1 MVTCDMQ
8 YLHLHYIFFLHIRHC
23 IFIRQHKRDKN
34 IHHSHIKELIVSHYY
49 IVCYMMTN
57 QMVLKQNNKMYFYFT
72 CTIEVYPGEEIG
84 KELHQIKRY
93 VTFTHKEVVLFM

>member
-1 MVTCDMQ
+1 M
-8 YLHLHYIFFLHIRHC
+8 I
-23 IFIRQHKRDKN
+23 
-34 IHHSHIKELIVSHYY
+34 
-49 IVCYMMTN
+49 N

>member
-1 MVTCDMQ
+1 
-8 YLHLHYIFFLHIRHC
+8 
-23 IFIRQHKRDKN
+23 
-34 IHHSHIKELIVSHYY
+34 
-49 IVCYMMTN
+49 MTN

-93 VTFTHKEVVLFM
+93 VTFTQKEIVLFMEVSFPDSHTCTYFRAM